1 MNAII
6 ELQKDLTDPSSKLS
20 DILPKAYLIVQKL
33 KLDELSQWITNE
45 MKGYSNVKECPDY
58 RHMNGVLKG
67 WNPYIGWQVIQI
79 PNVELENVV
88 NNFVETESIR
98 TLESLIETK
107 EVLYHTVPAEL
118 IDVLHLNGCT
128 QLGIY
133 FMTTSYRSVIEA
145 VRQELLDWTITL
157 EKNGIKGENMSFLK
171 EEVKKAQNTTPA
183 TIINN
188 FSGDINA
195 LQMAQ
200 NNETV
205 NQSQDNKKSGGLLS
219 AIWSG
224 IKKLFSW

>member
-20 DILPKAYLIVQKL
+20 DILPKAYLIAQKL
-33 KLDELSQWITNE
+33 KLDELSQWIKNE
-45 MKGYSNVKECPDY
+45 MKGYRNVKECPDY

-67 WNPYIGWQVIQI
+67 WNPYVGWQVIQI
-79 PNVELENVV
+79 PDMELENKVS
-88 NNFVETESIR
+88 NFVETESIR

-118 IDVLHLNGCT
+118 IGVLHLNGCT

-171 EEVKKAQNTTPA
+171 KEVKKAQNTTPA

-205 NQSQDNKKSGGLLS
+205 NQSQDNKKYQQSGR
-219 AIWSG
+219 
-224 IKKLFSW
+224 K

>member
-20 DILPKAYLIVQKL
+20 DILPKAYLIAQKL
-33 KLDELSQWITNE
+33 KLDELSQWIKNE

-67 WNPYIGWQVIQI
+67 WNSYVGWQVIQI

-157 EKNGIKGENMSFLK
+157 EKNGIKGENSFVVKYFVSVIIFFLK
-171 EEVKKAQNTTPA
+171 
-183 TIINN
+183 
-188 FSGDINA
+188 
-195 LQMAQ
+195 
-200 NNETV
+200 
-205 NQSQDNKKSGGLLS
+205 KS
-219 AIWSG
+219 
-224 IKKLFSW
+224 